1 MHVFSIFM
9 DYKYLHTI
17 VHYILISL
25 NQPIKKRSI
34 LIDIVY

>member
-9 DYKYLHTI
+9 DYEYLHTI

-25 NQPIKKRSI
+25 NQAIKERSM
-34 LIDIVY
+34 LIDIVF

>member
-1 MHVFSIFM
+1 MHIFSIFM

-25 NQPIKKRSI
+25 NQLIKKRLM